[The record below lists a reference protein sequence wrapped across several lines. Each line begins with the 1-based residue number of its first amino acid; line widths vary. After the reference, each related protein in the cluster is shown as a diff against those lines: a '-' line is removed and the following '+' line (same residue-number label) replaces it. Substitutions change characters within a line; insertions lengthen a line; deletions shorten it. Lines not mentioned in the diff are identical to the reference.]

1 MAERL
6 AGREVKRL
14 RSRRDPDSAYPRGFW
29 HALGAPGFAWFAFWV
44 LVPAYTIVAVSM
56 GYVSDSMLP
65 VPEWDPRYWNLE
77 TLRMVLGEMAPG
89 GVFAKVVTNTVTYV
103 AGAMVL
109 CVLVGYPVAYYIAK
123 QAGRWKV
130 LLIVLLTIPF
140 WTSYL
145 MRMLAWIGLLATD
158 GYVNRLL
165 MGVGIL
171 DGPYGWLEGQSF
183 VVVISLAYGYLPYFI
198 LPLLASLDRIDD
210 RLIDAAKDLGLGKA
224 GAFFKVI
231 LPLSKMPL
239 IAACTVILLPM
250 CGDFYTTTLMSGS
263 PATAMIGN
271 QIQVLAQGGPQQNV
285 GASLALLLQLTLIL
299 LLSFYLYASS
309 KSNKAVPA

>member
-1 MAERL
+1 M
-6 AGREVKRL
+6 
-14 RSRRDPDSAYPRGFW
+14 
-29 HALGAPGFAWFAFWV
+29 LGSPGIIWFVLWV

-65 VPEWDPRYWNLE
+65 VPEWNPLYWNVE
-77 TLRMVLGEMAPG
+77 TLTTVFREMRPG
-89 GVFAKVVTNTVTYV
+89 GTFSRVVTNTVIYV
-103 AGAMVL
+103 ACAMAL

-123 QAGRWKV
+123 QAGRWKA

-165 MGVGIL
+165 VGVGLL
-171 DGPYGWLEGQSF
+171 DNPYGWLEGHGF
-183 VVVISLAYGYLPYFI
+183 VVVIALAYGYLPYFI

-210 RLIDAAKDLGLGKA
+210 RLIDAAKDLGMNRLWT
-224 GAFFKVI
+224 FLRVI
-231 LPLSKMPL
+231 LPLSAMPL
-239 IAACTVILLPM
+239 VTASTVVLLPM
-250 CGDFYTTTLMSGS
+250 CGDYYTTTLMSGS
-263 PATAMIGN
+263 PSTAMIGN
-271 QIQVLAQGGPQQNV
+271 QIQILAQGGPQQNV
-285 GASLALLLQLTLIL
+285 GASMALLLQITLIL

-309 KSNKAVPA
+309 KTNRTAAPV

>member
-1 MAERL
+1 MAKRL
-6 AGREVKRL
+6 AGRKILRL
-14 RSRRDPDSAYPRGFW
+14 SSAPDADAAYPRGFW
-29 HALGAPGFAWFAFWV
+29 HALGAPGVAWFALWV

-77 TLRMVLGEMAPG
+77 TLSAVVREMAPG
-89 GVFAKVVTNTVTYV
+89 GIFAKVLMNTVTYV
-103 AGAMVL
+103 LGALVL
-109 CVLVGYPVAYYIAK
+109 CVLIGYPVAYYIAK

-145 MRMLAWIGLLATD
+145 MRMLAWIGLLSTD
-158 GYVNRLL
+158 GYTNRLL
-165 MGVGIL
+165 MSIGIL
-171 DGPYGWLEGQSF
+171 DEPYGWLEGHSF

-210 RLIDAAKDLGLGKA
+210 RLIDAGKDLGLSSVQT
-224 GAFFKVI
+224 FIRVI
-231 LPLSKMPL
+231 LPLSKAPL
-239 IAACTVILLPM
+239 IAASTVAILPM
-250 CGDFYTTTLMSGS
+250 CGDFYTTNLMSGS

-285 GASLALLLQLTLIL
+285 GASLALLLQLALIL
-299 LLSFYLYASS
+299 LLSYYLYSSS
-309 KSNKAVPA
+309 KATKAVAA